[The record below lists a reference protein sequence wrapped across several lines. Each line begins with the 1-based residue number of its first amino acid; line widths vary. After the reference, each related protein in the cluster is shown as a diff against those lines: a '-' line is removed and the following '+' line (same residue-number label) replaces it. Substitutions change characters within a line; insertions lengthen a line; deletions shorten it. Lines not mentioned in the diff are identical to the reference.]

1 MSSILT
7 NREKQI
13 FLLIKENYK
22 IRRINVSFNNVH
34 KKRFEQL
41 DIFGKVEEDNKEL
54 KIEKTI
60 NNLKK
65 KYGKNSILRGVSY
78 LENANQ
84 INRNKMIGGHNA
96 GS

>member
-1 MSSILT
+1 M
-7 NREKQI
+7 
-13 FLLIKENYK
+13 
-22 IRRINVSFNNVH
+22 
-34 KKRFEQL
+34 
-41 DIFGKVEEDNKEL
+41 EEDNKEL